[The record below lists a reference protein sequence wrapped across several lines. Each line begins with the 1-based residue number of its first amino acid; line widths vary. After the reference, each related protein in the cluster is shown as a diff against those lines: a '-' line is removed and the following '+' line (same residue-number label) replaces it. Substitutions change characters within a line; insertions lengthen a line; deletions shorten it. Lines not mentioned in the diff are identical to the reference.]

1 MTAKSSDLLIE
12 IMEEMEP
19 KLLEFLK
26 TKVNSFIKW
35 DLVKFFHDNPNTTD
49 TAEGIARYI
58 GRRAESVKPELE
70 KLVVDGVVEKKIIN
84 GICIYSLTK
93 DEEMRKFISDF
104 VSACDERHFRIKA
117 VYHIIRE
124 MRRLPSSMA

>member
-1 MTAKSSDLLIE
+1 
-12 IMEEMEP
+12 MEEMDP

-35 DLVKFFHDNPNTTD
+35 DLVKFFHDNPNTAD

-70 KLVVDGVVEKKIIN
+70 KLVVDGVMEEKIIN
-84 GICIYSLTK
+84 GIRIYSLTE
-93 DEEMRKFISDF
+93 DEEMRNFIKDF
-104 VSACDERHFRIKA
+104 VSACEERHFRIKA

-124 MRRLPSSMA
+124 MRRLTSLECRSLASAESER

>member
-1 MTAKSSDLLIE
+1 
-12 IMEEMEP
+12 MEEMDP

-35 DLVKFFHDNPNTTD
+35 DLVKFFHDNPNTAD

-58 GRRAESVKPELE
+58 GRKTEAVKPELE
-70 KLVVDGVVEKKIIN
+70 ELVVDGVMEASIIN
-84 GICIYSLTK
+84 GIYIYSLTK
-93 DEEMRKFISDF
+93 DEEMRKFIGDF
-104 VSACDERHFRIKA
+104 VSACEDRHFRIKA

-124 MRRLPSSMA
+124 MRRLPSLEYRSHASAGSER